1 MDISTS
7 EAASALD
14 SIERVVQRVKQSRIY
29 RQASDFMI
37 LWGALVFAG
46 YALTY
51 AAPRNAPMIWIG
63 IQAAGFAASVALIAL
78 KGQGH
83 EAALAWRLA
92 GALLLFFAFG
102 LLWTVVLGKFGP
114 RELGAFWATFFMF
127 GYTAAGLWFGRGFI
141 LLGLAITALTV
152 AGYFLAPPAS
162 FDLFMAFADG
172 GGLICC
178 GLWMRRA

>member
-7 EAASALD
+7 EAAGALD
-14 SIERVVQRVKQSRIY
+14 SIERVVQRVKRSRIY

-37 LWGALVFAG
+37 LWGVLVFMG
-46 YALTY
+46 YALSYAVPRHAGMIWVCVQTTGVAATVALLALKRRGRE
-51 AAPRNAPMIWIG
+51 AAPDLR
-63 IQAAGFAASVALIAL
+63 F
-78 KGQGH
+78 
-83 EAALAWRLA
+83 A

-102 LLWTVVLGKFGP
+102 LLWSVVLGTFGP
-114 RELGAFWATFFMF
+114 RELAAFWATFFMF
-127 GYTAAGLWFGRGFI
+127 GYTVAGLWFGRGFI
-141 LLGLAITALTV
+141 VLGLGVTALTV
-152 AGYFLAPPAS
+152 AGYFLAPAS